1 MSGEINYQTYDDG
14 SDIDPAYASSES
26 GDDTDDFDGDAV
38 LAEFLSG
45 RHSRGTRPA
54 RGVSGVSAA
63 KGKTRIGD
71 AGAML
76 GGAPVGIVAPLTNK
90 RRRMSLGARVSNLSP
105 IRLWG
110 SRGDTKLDGL
120 PTESRIR
127 GSGEVDAAAANL
139 PRYFPTDVADPESS
153 QLKART
159 LLPPLTPTSAPS
171 PFSNISPATP
181 LDEIPPETKL
191 RSISAMSAT
200 SGQQAEFFSGIGSLD
215 EFINSESGPSTT
227 RMGISTSQTSL
238 SLLLNTQVRASKS
251 LPSKNSAPGFRL
263 FLTAPD
269 ESPTE
274 QTVTEEDI
282 AAEFVD
288 AVRAGSLHSGSE
300 PNITEAKQEAGD
312 TIDIHDAN
320 AGSTGFGQDSKKMK
334 KPSFEFRKK
343 EVFSQLSLIFGVCL
357 LGIVLNDYVSLLVN
371 EVSPVTG
378 QWLISLLKEMA
389 STVAAALAPPAN
401 KGLASLAETAV
412 FSRSLRLVALRVPQA
427 ACSRALQALP
437 PHLLDIP
444 RLRSII
450 SDPCSDPAAPT
461 KLVLLNHSI
470 SSRET
475 LPQAVSTF
483 ATANNAEIVENHE
496 LVLDFNYWTADQLIR
511 SVLPDRLNVP
521 SSFELIGH
529 IAHMNLRNEYLPYKN
544 IVGEIILK
552 KNNYVRTVVNKTDS
566 IDHTFRF
573 FKMELLA
580 GDNDMIAEHKESS
593 CKFKFDFSRVYWHS
607 CLQTEHERLVA
618 MFKHGE
624 AVCDVMAGVGPFAL
638 PAAKNRGCLVFAN
651 DLNPE
656 SFKWLGENIALNKL
670 SHLVR
675 PYNMDGRDFI
685 WKSLDDLNTPDVV
698 AEMESKTPRPFKK
711 GGKKGS
717 EKVGKESLAQ
727 SSNSVQAGSETQG
740 SSNLEPGQQTN
751 FRIFNHYVMN
761 LPATALEFLDAFRGL
776 FHGREKV
783 VPPAKLPIVHCHCF
797 STALGDLKGD
807 VLRRAE
813 RYIGCAIPQE
823 NIMAIHL
830 VRDVA
835 PKKEMLCISFR
846 LPAEAAYAK
855 RINETAAE
863 KRKIEQVE

>member
-1 MSGEINYQTYDDG
+1 
-14 SDIDPAYASSES
+14 
-26 GDDTDDFDGDAV
+26 
-38 LAEFLSG
+38 
-45 RHSRGTRPA
+45 
-54 RGVSGVSAA
+54 
-63 KGKTRIGD
+63 
-71 AGAML
+71 
-76 GGAPVGIVAPLTNK
+76 
-90 RRRMSLGARVSNLSP
+90 
-105 IRLWG
+105 
-110 SRGDTKLDGL
+110 
-120 PTESRIR
+120 
-127 GSGEVDAAAANL
+127 
-139 PRYFPTDVADPESS
+139 
-153 QLKART
+153 
-159 LLPPLTPTSAPS
+159 
-171 PFSNISPATP
+171 
-181 LDEIPPETKL
+181 
-191 RSISAMSAT
+191 
-200 SGQQAEFFSGIGSLD
+200 
-215 EFINSESGPSTT
+215 
-227 RMGISTSQTSL
+227 
-238 SLLLNTQVRASKS
+238 
-251 LPSKNSAPGFRL
+251 
-263 FLTAPD
+263 
-269 ESPTE
+269 
-274 QTVTEEDI
+274 
-282 AAEFVD
+282 
-288 AVRAGSLHSGSE
+288 
-300 PNITEAKQEAGD
+300 
-312 TIDIHDAN
+312 
-320 AGSTGFGQDSKKMK
+320 
-334 KPSFEFRKK
+334 
-343 EVFSQLSLIFGVCL
+343 
-357 LGIVLNDYVSLLVN
+357 
-371 EVSPVTG
+371 
-378 QWLISLLKEMA
+378 MA

-511 SVLPDRLNVP
+511 SVLPDHLNVP

-529 IAHMNLRNEYLPYKN
+529 IAHMNLRNEYLPYKKV
-544 IVGEIILK
+544 VGEIILK

-593 CKFKFDFSRVYWHS
+593 CKFKFDFSRVYWNS

-675 PYNMDGRDFI
+675 PYNKDGRDFI

-698 AEMESKTPRPFKK
+698 AEMESKIPRPFKK

-717 EKVGKESLAQ
+717 EKVGIESLAQ